1 VENNFPG
8 KPLAGRK
15 KQNRVVSVFDRSHA
29 HPNIARMPL
38 RSLAVDFNS
47 FFASCEQQE
56 RPELRGRP
64 LGIVPV
70 IADTTCCIAAS
81 YAAKIRGVKV
91 GTGIAEARALC
102 PDIQLVQQRPAVYI
116 GYSRRLRDIIES
128 CLHISETRSIDE
140 VECDL
145 TATFAPREKALA
157 VAREIKHRIAREVG
171 PCLTSSIGIA
181 PNWMLAKMATD
192 LQKPDGLVVLE
203 DADLPQRLL
212 GLKLQDF
219 LGIGAHME
227 IRLRARGIDTAA
239 KLYAAPKAV
248 LRGVWGGIEGERM
261 HARLRG
267 AAIPLPV
274 EKNQTIGH
282 SHVLPPYLR
291 TVPKS
296 HAVLHRLVQ
305 KAAMRLRH
313 IGHYAGALV
322 LALDYYDDIHWSD
335 ELRFNETQD
344 TLQFTLALN
353 RLWARRPAALQR
365 RAPFRVGVVLTRLL
379 PMSGHTPD
387 LFHHDRDDAR
397 ERLHHAVDTLN
408 QTFGHGSVYFGGAH
422 GVQEA
427 APMRISY
434 TCIPEPELEEI
445 DPKRQRRLRPKK
457 PQPAAWSEDN

>member
-1 VENNFPG
+1 
-8 KPLAGRK
+8 
-15 KQNRVVSVFDRSHA
+15 
-29 HPNIARMPL
+29 MPL

-70 IADTTCCIAAS
+70 LAETTCCIAAS
-81 YAAKIRGVKV
+81 HAAKARGVKV
-91 GTGIAEARALC
+91 GTGLAEARALC
-102 PDIQLVQQRPAVYI
+102 PDIRLVPQRPAVYI
-116 GYSRRLRDIIES
+116 GYSRRLRAIIES
-128 CLHISETRSIDE
+128 CLHIREVRSIDE

-145 TATFAPREKALA
+145 TATFAPRAKALA
-157 VAREIKHRIAREVG
+157 VAREIKARIAREIG
-171 PCLTSSIGIA
+171 PCLTSSIGIG

-192 LQKPDGLVVLE
+192 LQKPDGLVVID

-219 LGIGAHME
+219 PGIGANME
-227 IRLRARGIDTAA
+227 FRLRARGIDTVA

-282 SHVLPPYLR
+282 SHVLPPCLR
-291 TVPKS
+291 TGPKS
-296 HAVLHRLVQ
+296 LAVLHRLVQ
-305 KAAMRLRH
+305 KAALRLRH
-313 IGHYAGALV
+313 SGHYAGALG
-322 LALDYYDDIHWSD
+322 LTLDFYDALHWSD

-344 TLQFTLALN
+344 TLRFTEALN

-365 RAPFRVGVVLTRLL
+365 RAPFRVGVVLTRLRL
-379 PMSGHTPD
+379 PGGSTPD
-387 LFHHDRDDAR
+387 LFHQARDEAR
-397 ERLHHAVDTLN
+397 GRLHRAVDTLN

-422 GVQEA
+422 GVQAA

-445 DPKRQRRLRPKK
+445 DPARERRLRPRQ
-457 PQPAAWSEDN
+457 PPRPPAAAADA